1 MFGMRAL
8 PVVGAVAGWYVLD
21 MAVVLLETCVLLV
34 DQASDS
40 QDIRM
45 TFSAPTGVKRKG

>member
-8 PVVGAVAGWYVLD
+8 PVVGPVAGWYVLN

-34 DQASDS
+34 DASDS

-45 TFSAPTGVKRKG
+45 TFRHLQR